1 MRLVER
7 EEGATSSGRFIASAA
22 RPGSSARLSL
32 HSSVNARGQLRPRR
46 GSSTAT
52 CAPVSPASPAL
63 SHFDHSTL
71 AHPPPRMLKAKAKAA
86 ATAAAQKRKGTSI
99 PCTSPL
105 ETQADRLPSS
115 LSRAPSLPS
124 PSRLIAS
131 PRLTPQ
137 PPPPLPLLKRP
148 QHSRLRRL
156 PLGRVAQPVLRGEGG
171 QSRRGLRVRLVSL
184 ALVHADAGSRPARR
198 AEGS

>member
-1 MRLVER
+1 MRQVER

-22 RPGSSARLSL
+22 RSGSSAQLSL
-32 HSSVNARGQLRPRR
+32 HTSVNARGQLSPRR

-52 CAPVSPASPAL
+52 CAPVSPAL
-63 SHFDHSTL
+63 SHLDRSTL